1 MSDKKEPAWLRDV
14 QRIEIVEGDTG
25 ATLEKLSD
33 RIVLPPAANT
43 GVLLGYARVSTDE
56 QNLELQVDALK
67 GAGCDPIYTDKT
79 SGATTIKPGLEE
91 LLSYARKGDTL
102 VVWKLDRL
110 GRTVKGL
117 VDFVESLTERE
128 VHFKSITDS
137 IDTSTPSGRFFFHV
151 MCAMAQMERELIRER
166 TRAGLNAA
174 RARGR
179 LGGRPSKMNAAKL
192 DAARRWLEGGMPVN
206 DVASHLG
213 VSRATLYRALAAS
226 AAVPA

>member
-1 MSDKKEPAWLRDV
+1 MSDKKEPEWLRDV
-14 QRIEIVEGDTG
+14 QRIEIVEGDIG
-25 ATLEKLSD
+25 ATLSKLAD
-33 RIVLPPAANT
+33 NIKLPPAANT

-67 GAGCDPIYTDKT
+67 AAGCTHVYTDKT

-91 LLSYARKGDTL
+91 LLSYARRGDTL

-117 VDFVESLTERE
+117 VDFVESLGERE
-128 VHFKSITDS
+128 VHFRSLTDS
-137 IDTSTPSGRFFFHV
+137 IDTSTSSGRFFFHV
-151 MCAMAQMERELIRER
+151 MAAMAEMERELIRER
-166 TRAGLNAA
+166 TRAGLSAA

-206 DVASHLG
+206 EVAAHLN

-226 AAVPA
+226 TAVPT

>member
-1 MSDKKEPAWLRDV
+1 MSDKNAPGWLQNV
-14 QRIEIVEGDTG
+14 QQIDIDAGDLG
-25 ATLEKLSD
+25 ATLKNVGE

-67 GAGCDPIYTDKT
+67 GAGCEPIYTDKT

-91 LLSYARKGDTL
+91 LLAYARRGDTL

-117 VDFVESLTERE
+117 VDFVESLGERE
-128 VHFKSITDS
+128 VHFKSLTDN
-137 IDTSTPSGRFFFHV
+137 IDTSSPSGRFFFHV
-151 MCAMAQMERELIRER
+151 MAAMAEMERELIRER

-174 RARGR
+174 RARGK
-179 LGGRPSKMNAAKL
+179 LGGRKPKL
-192 DAARRWLEGGMPVN
+192 DAAKLNAARRLLEGGMPVSE
-206 DVASHLG
+206 VAGHLG
-213 VSRATLYRALAAS
+213 VSRATLYRAIAAS
-226 AAVPA
+226 DSAPP

>member
-1 MSDKKEPAWLRDV
+1 MTDKKWLDEVQQIQVVDGDV
-14 QRIEIVEGDTG
+14 G
-25 ATLEKLSD
+25 ATLSKLSD
-33 RIVLPPAANT
+33 NMKLPPAANT
-43 GVLLGYARVSTDE
+43 GVLLGYARVSTEE

-67 GAGCDPIYTDKT
+67 QAGCTHVYSDKT
-79 SGATTIKPGLEE
+79 SGATTHKPGLEE
-91 LLSYARKGDTL
+91 LLSYARAGDTL

-117 VDFVESLTERE
+117 VDFVESLGERE
-128 VHFKSITDS
+128 VHFKSLTDS
-137 IDTSTPSGRFFFHV
+137 IDTSNPSGRFFFHV
-151 MCAMAQMERELIRER
+151 MCAMAEMERELIRER

>member
-1 MSDKKEPAWLRDV
+1 MQPSSENDNV
-14 QRIEIVEGDTG
+14 QQIEIDAGDLG
-25 ATLEKLSD
+25 ATLKNVGE

-67 GAGCDPIYTDKT
+67 AAGCEPIYTDKT

-91 LLSYARKGDTL
+91 LLSYARRGDTL

-117 VDFVESLTERE
+117 VDFVESLGERE
-128 VHFKSITDS
+128 VHFKSLTDS
-137 IDTSTPSGRFFFHV
+137 IDTSSPSGRFFFHV
-151 MCAMAQMERELIRER
+151 MAAMAEMERELIRER

-174 RARGR
+174 RARGK
-179 LGGRPSKMNAAKL
+179 LGGRKPKL
-192 DAARRWLEGGMPVN
+192 DAAKLNAARRLLEGGMPVSE
-206 DVASHLG
+206 VAGHLG
-213 VSRATLYRALAAS
+213 VSRATLYRAIAAS
-226 AAVPA
+226 TSAPG

>member
-1 MSDKKEPAWLRDV
+1 MSDKKELAWLQNV
-14 QRIEIVEGDTG
+14 QRIEIVEGDLG
-25 ATLEKLSD
+25 ATLSKLSD
-33 RIVLPPAANT
+33 NIKLPPAANT
-43 GVLLGYARVSTDE
+43 GVLLGYARVSTEE

-67 GAGCDPIYTDKT
+67 AAGCEPIYTDKT

-91 LLSYARKGDTL
+91 LLKYARRGDTL

-117 VDFVESLTERE
+117 VDFVESLGERE
-128 VHFKSITDS
+128 VHFRSLTDS
-137 IDTSTPSGRFFFHV
+137 IDTSSPSGRFFFHV
-151 MCAMAQMERELIRER
+151 MAALAEMERELIRER

-174 RARGR
+174 RARGK

-206 DVASHLG
+206 EVAGHLG

-226 AAVPA
+226 TSAPA